1 MVDPNEKHTGGK
13 AYADTR
19 GCVFT
24 AAEEETVS
32 GKETNEDTIHGK
44 SHSNEN

>member
-13 AYADTR
+13 ADADTR

-24 AAEEETVS
+24 AAEEETIS